1 MKTSS
6 MRMASARLYAQTQ
19 VAVVRLVE
27 SDYGSNDEARLSRV
41 RQLLMDHAEKL
52 NPTYLIVD
60 LSAVDC
66 FGARF
71 VALLVSTWKK
81 LRKGNGRLAL
91 CGMTPFCTDLIHIL
105 QLHKLFEI
113 YPTQQIAQEEIERYI
128 QSEKEENRTALE
140 EEAAGMDLS
149 SFFSRQ
155 PGRWF
160 DTGPA
165 PCSQPA
171 GTC

>member
-6 MRMASARLYAQTQ
+6 MRMASPRLSAQTQ
-19 VAVVRLVE
+19 VAVLRLVE
-27 SDYGSNDEARLSRV
+27 SEYGSNDEARLSRV
-41 RQLLMDHAEKL
+41 RQLLMDHAEKP

-71 VALLVSTWKK
+71 VALLVSSWKQ
-81 LRKGNGRLAL
+81 LRKRNGRLAL
-91 CGMTPFCTDLIHIL
+91 CGMTPFCTELIQIL
-105 QLHKLFEI
+105 QLHKVFEI
-113 YPTQQIAQEEIERYI
+113 YSTQQIAQEEIERNI
-128 QSEKEENRTALE
+128 RSEKEENRTPVE
-140 EEAAGMDLS
+140 EAGMDLS
-149 SFFSRQ
+149 VLFSRQ
-155 PGRWF
+155 PDRWF

-171 GTC
+171 GAC

>member
-1 MKTSS
+1 
-6 MRMASARLYAQTQ
+6 MASARLSAQMQ

-27 SDYGSNDEARLSRV
+27 SDYGSNDEAKLSRV
-41 RQLLMDHAEKL
+41 RRLLMDLAEKPY
-52 NPTYLIVD
+52 PTYLIVN

-81 LRKGNGRLAL
+81 LRIRNGRFAL
-91 CGMTPFCTDLIHIL
+91 CGMTPFCTELIQIL
-105 QLHKLFEI
+105 QLHKVFEI

-140 EEAAGMDLS
+140 EVGMDLS
-149 SFFSRQ
+149 AVFSRQ

-160 DTGPA
+160 DAEPA
-165 PCSQPA
+165 PCSQPVGA
-171 GTC
+171 C